1 MTTDQSRQS
10 QGGQTGPGSANQKT
24 RLGHID
30 QSEAN
35 TGVMS
40 VCEWR
45 WWGWLSLSIKVK
57 SGLWPEYWDCATQP
71 GWVWSQ
77 LQDTNSLSVSRQL
90 FQTGWRR
97 RDSSLGEVARQINSK
112 YKYLVLTVKQQCNV
126 IICTIHSYRKR
137 VFISKYFCPKL
148 SHIILV
154 EKSNAFPK
162 AISIKILETSYR
174 FKCDLWIKSRY
185 H

>member
-1 MTTDQSRQS
+1 
-10 QGGQTGPGSANQKT
+10 
-24 RLGHID
+24 
-30 QSEAN
+30 
-35 TGVMS
+35 MS

-174 FKCDLWIKSRY
+174 FKCDFWIKSRY

>member
-1 MTTDQSRQS
+1 MTTDQTRQS
-10 QGGQTGPGSANQKT
+10 QRGKTGPGSPNQKT

-30 QSEAN
+30 QSEAS